1 VRLGAVIA
9 EARPDDLV
17 ALAAAGVSEVRLAAR
32 WGEVQPAADR
42 WSGPAVEALTASV
55 GAVRAAGLA
64 PWLALLGRRI
74 PPWFENEGGFADAKA
89 AGRWWPRY
97 VEGVA
102 DRVGDQVGGWL
113 PMVGPVGFAAQ
124 AFAGRDDTTVA
135 MGRRT
140 LLVAWRDAWRVLHG
154 GRPVATAIA
163 VDPWDDEWPR
173 ALLTGEP
180 VPNGLALEGLA
191 GACDLLGGLVN
202 VAPGHP
208 AEEVAERLVRLAAE
222 GPDRRLAVLATF
234 SGANDD
240 ERAGAAGVLVEAIK
254 LTVADGVAVDLV
266 MADPLLDGDGAPAP
280 AAEVLTTLSTG

>member
-1 VRLGAVIA
+1 VRLGAVA
-9 EARPDDLV
+9 TEARPDDLA
-17 ALAAAGVSEVRLAAR
+17 ALAGAGVSEVRLAVR

-42 WSGPAVEALTASV
+42 WSGPAVEALTSSV

-74 PPWFENEGGFADAKA
+74 PTWFEDEGGFADAKA

-102 DRVGDQVGGWL
+102 DRVGDQVDGWL
-113 PMVGPVGFAAQ
+113 PMVGPVGFADQ
-124 AFAGRDDTTVA
+124 AFAGRDETAVA

-140 LLVAWRDAWRVLHG
+140 LLVAWREAWRVLHG
-154 GRPVATAIA
+154 GPPVATAIA
-163 VDPWDDEWPR
+163 VEPWDDEWPR
-173 ALLTGEP
+173 ALRTGEP
-180 VPNGLALEGLA
+180 VPNGLELEGLA

-202 VAPGHP
+202 VASGGS

-222 GPDRRLAVLATF
+222 GPDRPLAVLATF
-234 SGANDD
+234 GGANDD
-240 ERAGAAGVLVEAIK
+240 ERAGAAGVLVEAIG
-254 LTVADGVAVDLV
+254 LTVAGGVAVDLV

-280 AAEVLTTLSTG
+280 AAEVMTTLSTG